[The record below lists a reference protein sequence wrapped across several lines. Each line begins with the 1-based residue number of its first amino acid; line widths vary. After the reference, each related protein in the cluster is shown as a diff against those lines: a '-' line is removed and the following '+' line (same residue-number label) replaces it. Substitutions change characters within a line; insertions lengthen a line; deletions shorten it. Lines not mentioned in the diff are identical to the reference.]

1 MFTKKVHADIK
12 KSTLKVQDLKKDS
25 TTRLKHLK
33 IVLENLD
40 VEDARQFFET
50 NFSHIYCIVYDSF
63 IIAETNLRQRDLTF
77 HLVHK
82 AHREELECVLQVLE
96 KALILLP
103 ELLGRRW
110 QCHSLTRIMTK
121 LLHPG
126 NSWKLRREAMR
137 YFLLWYQSLGDMAP
151 NAIHA
156 MFATLVPG
164 FPSPF
169 PGLGLDSFSKA
180 ASQGST
186 FHDANQGR
194 VCAVEVL
201 PVFPPQSGER
211 QPENLSCFFLEALL
225 EFLVTQVG
233 RIEWRDKLSRQHK
246 CFMFLFE
253 RFKQYYLPQIF
264 PDFSTHTSLYKP
276 NLELPILRKASDV
289 SDERRRFDPMASCRV
304 AFIKWI
310 ANFTHAVKKGEPGF
324 TSTAH
329 TSRCVPI
336 SSHSQAL
343 SQLHSQVQTNPLHPS
358 LQSHASSHL
367 SAAQIAQASL
377 HPSPQA
383 AQPNAP
389 GYSITSNDDSERS
402 PGTELRRVSV
412 SQAGIS
418 SNDAVSPDSNQ
429 SASFSQSDS
438 TLSEDPNQSAIHL
451 VREVLYSSRDNVNLI
466 HEVYRQAFL
475 LDMSQAAAI
484 RRTIAVY
491 KDWIQMKV
499 DLPPFMLEPLDGIK
513 SEDHQRSSHG
523 NSTGISPNETV
534 ETHRQTRLRNDSY
547 LGAIH
552 RENLLVRAGL
562 QNLLQVF
569 ITHAAH
575 VFTLEVSPDFP
586 VLLEEQVE
594 ACKRVLN
601 IYRYM
606 VMHTRMEARTWEQLL
621 VVLLQVTSLI
631 LSRTPPKRKEETL
644 GGKLAP
650 AIFQTLIVTWIKA
663 NLNVVISNR
672 LWDQFLAVLSSLTQW
687 EELIREWAKTLETL
701 TRVLARH
708 VYNLDLLDLPLD
720 RLSEQKAKRR
730 RGGAN
735 GNCENGIVGSYSSIS
750 NTNRSNNVVSSVD
763 SGRSNAISAPRR
775 LRDRG
780 GSNVRTVPIQIHHD
794 DSEGGPSSFANSD
807 SSAAVFPIT
816 TRHGSHRKRMYSS
829 GEATLPRS
837 SSETNLALIKSGRNN
852 HHQSRTPRTESSS
865 HTVVIPVLP
874 QSVEVEVAK
883 LLAHS
888 NVKPCPPSCLRK
900 GRSRSVDSFR
910 GLHGGSPLPLY
921 ESECAT
927 RSPSPAPSSGL
938 ESNSFKDSPMQ
949 IDVIGGDGASLDVGD
964 GDGRFEQRSVMA
976 GGAEKGWLPDVAVV
990 LWRRMLGALGDV
1002 NRLADPALH
1011 AQVFDYLVDLNDTMV
1026 KIRLNQGVSSDNL
1039 VTPPPPDLVPP
1050 ITIIAPWCFQALK
1063 LPDSYQKGKLSACRL
1078 LCNMTIAPHDI
1089 PLSRDHITQFY
1100 SVLHHGLIGT
1110 DQFIM
1115 NSLVK
1120 FCGPRFF
1127 SLQLP
1132 GYSLLLL
1139 DFIHAANTIVSTS
1152 DLRHTP
1158 RTEAM
1163 SILGALLCLT
1173 NNLSSFPVLQ
1183 PNAVDYSIMSC
1194 IDAKDHIVNIL
1205 LKCGKREPAGLA
1217 RCIALSSLGIYLYQE
1232 LSNPANTDGQRFF
1245 HPKMPDA
1252 INVLLLALR
1261 FNHRTVGQVASDI
1274 ILLLVDHV
1282 STLLDYFPDIPCHVI
1297 EVIAS
1302 TLSQLTPQEGVQMSE
1317 RDKRL
1322 LTSLLFCL
1330 GEWVMALPKEVLL
1343 SIQPARSKSNEDSSS
1358 LLHKVFKVLIQISG
1372 GSTGGGV
1379 NTIESH
1385 FKSDLLHEFDPSI
1398 TLDNLK
1404 EGTSG
1409 GGVGGRRS
1417 SAMPPE
1423 TYAHRQP
1430 CGMTVKLAAK
1440 MVLMHMLNHVGH
1452 FPMAIGAARLS
1463 SMVVE
1468 HDDVPGLSPDEL
1480 NVQIFSAPNIQLLVL
1495 SSQRLLSLV
1504 ELPTL
1509 EVPGGGV
1516 TAGLTTARSQV
1527 RLLLRDLSGK
1537 ACWDASILY
1546 CSPEDS
1552 ADSSLKCWASA
1563 SGNVGTGPSVLATSP
1578 SSVVPRRPLSVPIQ
1592 TKMEESILAS
1602 CLVSHTPPQH
1612 TLRHRPPH
1620 VLPTAQN
1627 TAADMDNLDDLLQYI
1642 GYTSPECLESLDT
1655 PRNLP
1660 SAPPPPLFAEL
1671 EQEVMTCI
1679 LNQRFNEQEYLQK
1692 HHSHATML
1700 GEWAQRPPHKP
1711 PASPFQHCRLL
1722 FSQLGFAGWERRSQL
1737 NLLSKNEKLLRELRN
1752 LDSQRCRETHKI
1764 AVIYVAEGQEDKNS
1778 VLSNTCGSQAY
1789 EDFIA
1794 GLAWEVE
1801 LESHTGFLGGLQRNK
1816 STGDT
1821 APYYATSFLEV
1832 IFHVATRMPS
1842 SSPES
1847 LLQKTRHLGND
1858 EVHIVWSE
1866 HSRDYRRG
1874 IIPTE
1879 FCDVLIVIY
1888 PLPHKLFRVQV
1899 TRKPEVPY
1907 FGPLFN
1913 EAIVDQR
1920 VLPGLVRATA
1930 ISASRAMR
1938 SLLPFYQ
1945 QYYEDRAKSLD
1956 TIVKNHKDATTYEEF
1971 TGNVFSPAPGSAT
1984 FYSNPVR
1991 VSGQN
1996 YPEREG
2002 NSAHGSQLA
2011 AALLDSH
2018 RNPSPR
2024 LSTTG
2029 LQDVPL
2035 RGTVDHVDTLHG
2047 ISPRPLKKLPLKLN
2061 SRASKGL
2068 GSSSLT
2074 PPDSP
2079 TSRKSK

>member
-1 MFTKKVHADIK
+1 MFTKKVHADVK

-40 VEDARQFFET
+40 IEEARQFFEA

-63 IIAETNLRQRDLTF
+63 IAAETNLRQRDLTF

-126 NSWKLRREAMR
+126 NSWKLRKEAMR
-137 YFLLWYQSLGDMAP
+137 YFLLWYQALGDMAP

-164 FPSPF
+164 FPSPY
-169 PGLGLDSFSKA
+169 PGLGLDSLGKA
-180 ASQGST
+180 SSHGPT
-186 FHDANQGR
+186 LHDTNQGR
-194 VCAVEVL
+194 VCPVEIL
-201 PVFPPQSGER
+201 PVFPPQSGEK
-211 QPENLSCFFLEALL
+211 QPENLSNFFLEALL
-225 EFLVTQVG
+225 DFLVTQVG
-233 RIEWRDKLSRQHK
+233 RIEWRDKICRQHK
-246 CFMFLFE
+246 CFMFLFD
-253 RFKQYYLPQIF
+253 RFKLYYLPHIF
-264 PDFSTHTSLYKP
+264 PDFSSSTSLYKP
-276 NLELPILRKASDV
+276 NLELPALRKASDNH
-289 SDERRRFDPMASCRV
+289 DDRRRFDPMASCRV

-310 ANFTHAVKKGEPGF
+310 ANFTHAVKKGEAGF
-324 TSTAH
+324 ASSVATN
-329 TSRCVPI
+329 RCVPI

-343 SQLHSQVQTNPLHPS
+343 SQLHSQSQSLHPS
-358 LQSHASSHL
+358 LQLHASSHL
-367 SAAQIAQASL
+367 SGVQASS
-377 HPSPQA
+377 HTSQA
-383 AQPNAP
+383 AHPNVHGHSLTPNEDA
-389 GYSITSNDDSERS
+389 DRS

-429 SASFSQSDS
+429 SVSFSQADS
-438 TLSEDPNQSAIHL
+438 PSSEDSNQSAISL
-451 VREVLYSSRDNVNLI
+451 VREVLYSSRENVNLI

-499 DLPPFMLEPLDGIK
+499 DLPPFMLEPLDGHKHDDQHRMSHINV
-513 SEDHQRSSHG
+513 EVSSG
-523 NSTGISPNETV
+523 DVV

-575 VFTLEVSPDFP
+575 VFTLEVTPDFP

-663 NLNVVISNR
+663 NLNVVISTR
-672 LWDQFLAVLSSLTQW
+672 LWDQFLSVLSSLTQW

-708 VYNLDLLDLPLD
+708 VYNLDLNDLPLD
-720 RLSEQKAKRR
+720 RLTEQKAKRR
-730 RGGAN
+730 RGGAGGINDN
-735 GNCENGIVGSYSSIS
+735 GLMGSYSVS
-750 NTNRSNNVVSSVD
+750 NSSRSSNVVSNTD
-763 SGRSNAISAPRR
+763 SNRGVGVSAPRR
-775 LRDRG
+775 GRERSGISVKPVQVHSHQDEG
-780 GSNVRTVPIQIHHD
+780 
-794 DSEGGPSSFANSD
+794 EGGPSSFANSD
-807 SSAAVFPIT
+807 TSASIFPIA
-816 TRHGSHRKRMYSS
+816 TRHGSQRKRTDSS
-829 GEATLPRS
+829 GESVIPRS
-837 SSETNLALIKSGRNN
+837 ASETNLSTLRSG
-852 HHQSRTPRTESSS
+852 HHHRSRTPRSETHS

-874 QSVEVEVAK
+874 PSVEVEVAR
-883 LLAHS
+883 LLAYS
-888 NVKPCPPSCLRK
+888 DGKPCPPYRLRK
-900 GRSRSVDSFR
+900 RRSRSMDSLR
-910 GLHGGSPLPLY
+910 GIRGGSPLHHY

-938 ESNSFKDSPMQ
+938 ESSSFKDSPMQ
-949 IDVIGGDGASLDVGD
+949 IDMMGADGASLDVGD
-964 GDGRFEQRSVMA
+964 GDGRIEQRSVMA
-976 GGAEKGWLPDVAVV
+976 GGTERGWLPDVAVV
-990 LWRRMLGALGDV
+990 LWRRMLGALGDI

-1026 KIRLNQGVSSDNL
+1026 KIRMNQGVSPDNQN
-1039 VTPPPPDLVPP
+1039 TPPPPDLVPP

-1063 LPDSYQKGKLSACRL
+1063 LPDSYQKGKQSACRL
-1078 LCNMTIAPHDI
+1078 LCSMTIAPHDI

-1110 DQFIM
+1110 DQSIM

-1127 SLQLP
+1127 SLQLQ

-1194 IDAKDHIVNIL
+1194 VDAKDHIVNIL

-1232 LSNPANTDGQRFF
+1232 LSNPPNSNGQHVF
-1245 HPKMPDA
+1245 HPKMPEA

-1282 STLLDYFPDIPCHVI
+1282 SALLDYFPDVPCHIV

-1302 TLSQLTPQEGVQMSE
+1302 TLAQLTPQEGVQMSE

-1343 SIQPARSKSNEDSSS
+1343 SVRVTKSPSKEDQTS

-1372 GSTGGGV
+1372 GSSGGSV

-1385 FKSDLLHEFDPSI
+1385 FKADMLHEFDPSI

-1404 EGTSG
+1404 EGSG
-1409 GGVGGRRS
+1409 GGAAGGRRS

-1440 MVLMHMLNHVGH
+1440 MVLMHLLNHVGH

-1480 NVQIFSAPNIQLLVL
+1480 NVQVFSAPNIQLLVL

-1527 RLLLRDLSGK
+1527 RLLFRDLSGK

-1552 ADSSLKCWASA
+1552 SDSSLKYWASA
-1563 SGNVGTGPSVLATSP
+1563 SGQNAHAPTSGIVLS
-1578 SSVVPRRPLSVPIQ
+1578 RRPLSAPNQAKI
-1592 TKMEESILAS
+1592 EESILAS

-1620 VLPTAQN
+1620 VLPTIQN

-1642 GYTSPECLESLDT
+1642 GHTSPECLESLDT

-1671 EQEVMTCI
+1671 EQEVMTCV

-1700 GEWAQRPPHKP
+1700 GEWAHRPPHRP

-1722 FSQLGFAGWERRSQL
+1722 FSQLGFAGWERRSHL

-1789 EDFIA
+1789 EEFIA

-1842 SSPES
+1842 SSQES

-1888 PLPHKLFRVQV
+1888 PLPNKLFRVQV

-1913 EAIVDQR
+1913 ESIVDQR

-1956 TIVKNHKDATTYEEF
+1956 TIVRNHKDATTYEEF
-1971 TGNVFSPAPGSAT
+1971 AGHVFSPAPGST
-1984 FYSNPVR
+1984 CYT
-1991 VSGQN
+1991 GQN
-1996 YPEREG
+1996 RSSGVPQSFPDRDA
-2002 NSAHGSQLA
+2002 NCSSQLA
-2011 AALLDSH
+2011 AALIDSH
-2018 RNPSPR
+2018 RHSSPR
-2024 LSTTG
+2024 ASSSG
-2029 LQDVPL
+2029 FQDVPL
-2035 RGTVDHVDTLHG
+2035 RGEVDALHG

-2061 SRASKGL
+2061 SRATKGL